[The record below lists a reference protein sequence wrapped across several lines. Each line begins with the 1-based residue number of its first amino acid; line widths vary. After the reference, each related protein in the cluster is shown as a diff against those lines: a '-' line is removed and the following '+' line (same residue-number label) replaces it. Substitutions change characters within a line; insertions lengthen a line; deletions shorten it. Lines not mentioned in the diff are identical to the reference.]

1 MSSPA
6 LLHLLARRAKRKCG
20 AAGSEPVN
28 GSGSEAAAGA
38 PTSRLSFRSRSSSAT
53 VVIGSGAQQQRDRP
67 PRRPALRLPRVRQ
80 ARRSEPL
87 FARNGAPP
95 TAGVRSANAWLSRR
109 LPGGRFHAMLGDI
122 DADAGA
128 LVSDAVRQTMRGG
141 AKFTFACR
149 IGVPGYDADDQY
161 VGLVDFDHDR
171 CRLDPLADPDLDS
184 AAQSLVFAGPV
195 CYLRQADGCWTW
207 TRGAPGTHNALD
219 LHWSLEALVRARR
232 SAAATDEQT
241 VEVSLDYEA
250 LNAGTDI
257 GFSRDWSESTAVVE
271 LSPTGTIARPAL
283 THRNSGDPGAW
294 MHYDFRISEQPSTV
308 AIELPAPEATIPL
321 EHYRR

>member
-1 MSSPA
+1 
-6 LLHLLARRAKRKCG
+6 
-20 AAGSEPVN
+20 
-28 GSGSEAAAGA
+28 
-38 PTSRLSFRSRSSSAT
+38 
-53 VVIGSGAQQQRDRP
+53 
-67 PRRPALRLPRVRQ
+67 
-80 ARRSEPL
+80 
-87 FARNGAPP
+87 
-95 TAGVRSANAWLSRR
+95 
-109 LPGGRFHAMLGDI
+109 MLGDM

-128 LVSDAVRQTMRGG
+128 LVSAAVRQTMRGG

-149 IGVPGYDADDQY
+149 IAVPGYDADDRY

-171 CRLDPLADPDLDS
+171 CRLDFLADPGLGS
-184 AAQSLVFAGPV
+184 AAPSMVFAGPV
-195 CYLRQADGCWTW
+195 CYLRQADGCWAW

-232 SAAATDEQT
+232 SAAVTDEQA

-257 GFSRDWSESTAVVE
+257 GFSPDWSESTATVE
-271 LSPTGTIARPAL
+271 LSPTGTIARATL
-283 THRNSGDPGAW
+283 THRSSGDPGAW